1 MAAKAQKAE
10 IEELK
15 KALERISLDM
25 AIMSKQ
31 QTVLMGL
38 MGLMEEIKQLKTEHL
53 EKDKKI
59 ATLESRVV
67 EMEQYSRLN
76 NIIISGLVTKPRSY
90 ARAAALA
97 VEGGEPTEEDTDSIE
112 QQVIT
117 YMETKGINID
127 SEDLEACHPLPK
139 RDKKTCP
146 DIILRF
152 VNRKHKLAVLKQ
164 GKKLKGSN
172 VYMNEHLT
180 KKTGDIAKQARRMR
194 KQEKIQSTWTA
205 NCKVYIKLNGE
216 TPEEAKVLVIR
227 ALSDLDKYDK

>member
-38 MGLMEEIKQLKTEHL
+38 MEEIKQLKTEHL

-59 ATLESRVV
+59 AALESRVD
-67 EMEQYSRLN
+67 EIEQYSRLN

-172 VYMNEHLT
+172 VYMNEQRA
-180 KKTGDIAKQARRMR
+180 KKT
-194 KQEKIQSTWTA
+194 
-205 NCKVYIKLNGE
+205 E
-216 TPEEAKVLVIR
+216 T
-227 ALSDLDKYDK
+227 